1 MNMIEF
7 QQVEN
12 EWVAA
17 GPPPP
22 LSAGDASWV
31 IAIPI
36 LAIMLL
42 ILIQDTRS

>member
-1 MNMIEF
+1 M
-7 QQVEN
+7 EN

-22 LSAGDASWV
+22 MSTGDASWF

-42 ILIQDTRS
+42 MLLQDTRS